1 MNNKTYNQKSNKMKT
16 RTTKPFDISR
26 VREFCK
32 LVNEGKTPN
41 EALIKMKACQN
52 YRNPLESAGMFWRE
66 KDGTFKAVERIYL
79 ERYELF
85 IEEKRK
91 YLKKRND
98 VAYWNKKE
106 RASGKVNSFQKRNS
120 YKEYV
125 KQATLFNQP
134 KPKQTTTPVRKEVQ
148 LSFIQRVV
156 KSLFKL

>member
-1 MNNKTYNQKSNKMKT
+1 MKT
-16 RTTKPFDISR
+16 RTSKPFDITR

-32 LVNEGKTPN
+32 LINEGKTPN

-52 YRNPLESAGMFWRE
+52 YRNPLESAGIFWIE
-66 KDGTFKAVERIYL
+66 KDGNYKAVERIYL

-91 YLKKRND
+91 YLKKRNE
-98 VAYWNKKE
+98 VARWNKNQ
-106 RASGKVNSFQKRNS
+106 RASGKINSFQKRNS

-134 KPKQTTTPVRKEVQ
+134 KQKQTTTTAPTMKAKQRE